1 MDDPVASL
9 KELGFSEYEAKV
21 YLSLVEAHPAGA
33 YDISKNSGVPHS
45 RVYDITRRLIEKGAV
60 VKAGSNPDRFS
71 PLPPADLVSKLRSDY
86 TNYVDQVEEQLKELS
101 FTPDFDPVWNIAT
114 RQEALDRTA
123 ALLGEAEQFIYI
135 GIWDEELP
143 ELLPHLEQARTR
155 GAELVFLIYGE
166 EKPGFGRVYH
176 HRTGSIKGIQEQGRT
191 VDCVVD
197 SAGCITGSLGGTG
210 AGSRG
215 CQVVWTRNRGL
226 VKSIEE
232 YMVHDFYIAELQNRF
247 GNEIE
252 EKFGKNLS
260 RLRQKFHR

>member
-1 MDDPVASL
+1 MDKTVLSL

-21 YLSLVEAHPAGA
+21 YLSLVETHPSGA
-33 YDISKNSGVPHS
+33 YDISKRSGVPHS
-45 RVYDITRRLIEKGAV
+45 RVYEITRRLIEKGAV

-86 TNYVDQVEEQLKELS
+86 TNYVDQVEEQLRELS
-101 FTPDFDPVWNIAT
+101 FSPDFDPVWNIAT

-123 ALLGEAEQFIYI
+123 AIIRESEQFIYL
-135 GIWDEELP
+135 GIWNEELP
-143 ELLPHLEQARTR
+143 VLLPSLEQAHIR
-155 GAELVFLIYGE
+155 GTEVVFLIYGDT
-166 EKPGFGRVYH
+166 KPDFGRIYH

-197 SAGCITGSLGGTG
+197 STSCITGSLGG
-210 AGSRG
+210 GSRV

-247 GNEIE
+247 GKEIE

-260 RLRQKFHR
+260 RLRKKFHR